1 MLESESVRT
10 ESGALAGC
18 CGAGD
23 GIRTRDIQ
31 LGRLSLYQ
39 LSYSRDAVL
48 AGRGGWIRTNDP
60 LLPKQVRYQTA
71 LRPDAVSAKATE
83 VYRNGALQTRC
94 SELLMDCDL

>member
-39 LSYSRDAVL
+39 LSYSRVAVL

-94 SELLMDCDL
+94 SELLMDCGL